1 MQRITLTLTETEKEA
16 LLALAKRE
24 RRNPRAQAALL
35 LGDALERLASNTV
48 RTLEIADF
56 PAPATPQREQT
67 RA

>member
-35 LGDALERLASNTV
+35 LGDALERLAVNPT
-48 RTLEIADF
+48 ADRL
-56 PAPATPQREQT
+56 APAAGIKSPQFEVST
-67 RA
+67 